1 MNYISRAYIAFS
13 GGGLGFFFFGL
24 FVFCFSFFNFGLWSG
39 PVPGSQLHRQ
49 QLMTFYFMEG
59 LSEAVSRGA
68 SGRNRDDP
76 SRTF

>member
-1 MNYISRAYIAFS
+1 MALGAADPVATAAFTAS
-13 GGGLGFFFFGL
+13 
-24 FVFCFSFFNFGLWSG
+24 W
-39 PVPGSQLHRQ
+39 PHRQ
-49 QLMTFYFMEG
+49 QLMTFYFMEV